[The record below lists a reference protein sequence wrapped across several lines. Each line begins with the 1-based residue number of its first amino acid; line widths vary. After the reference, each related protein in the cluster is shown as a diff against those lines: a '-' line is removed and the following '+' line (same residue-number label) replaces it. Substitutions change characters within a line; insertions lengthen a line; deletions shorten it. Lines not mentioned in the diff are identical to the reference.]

1 MDNFRITALG
11 RRFGLSRS
19 TLLYYDRIGLLRP
32 SGRSEA
38 DYRLYSQ
45 ADCDRLARICAFR
58 AAGVSLDD
66 IARLLDADAPHG
78 PILERRLHEIGQAM
92 TALKAQ
98 QQVIAGML
106 RTTAAGPDAAGLDR
120 TLWLELQHACGLDA
134 AALARWH
141 SEFESRAPAAHHAF
155 LLRLGLSE
163 KEATQVRMLTRN
175 IENNT
180 MSMHYFFELFE
191 GLPRQ
196 GPGCEAATLRALRLL
211 EHLPAN
217 PVVLDIG
224 CGSGLQT
231 LTLARELQTT
241 ILAIDNHPP
250 LLRQLDHAARQ
261 AGLGVETRE
270 MSMIDM
276 PFPPAHFDLL
286 WAEGSIFIIGLA
298 RGLQDFRRTLKPGG
312 YLAFT
317 EMCWFEADPPAEI
330 RAYLGRVYPDIRS
343 MASICALA
351 EASGY
356 ALVDSFQ
363 LPDHAWWNDY
373 YTPMLARIQALR
385 ARNAG
390 IDEAEAVYAACEEE
404 ADMHRRY
411 SASYGY
417 GFFVLQKQ

>member
-58 AAGVSLDD
+58 EAGISLDD
-66 IARLLDADAPHG
+66 IAGLLDADAPHG
-78 PILERRLHEIGQAM
+78 PILERRLHEVGQAM
-92 TALKAQ
+92 AALKVQ
-98 QQVIAGML
+98 QCVIASML
-106 RTTAAGPDAAGLDR
+106 RTTASGPDAAGLDR
-120 TLWLELQHACGLDA
+120 TLWLELQRACGLDA
-134 AALARWH
+134 AALNRWH
-141 SEFESRAPAAHHAF
+141 TEFECRAPAAHHAF

-191 GLPRQ
+191 DLPRQ
-196 GPGCEAATLRALRLL
+196 GPGCEEATLQALRLL
-211 EHLPAN
+211 KHLPAS
-217 PVVLDIG
+217 PMVLDIG

-231 LTLARELQTT
+231 LTLARELKTK

-250 LLRQLDHAARQ
+250 LLRHLDQAARE
-261 AGLGVETRE
+261 AGLSVETQE

-276 PFPPAHFDLL
+276 PFSAEQFDLL

-298 RGLQDFRRTLKPGG
+298 RGLEDFRKYLKPGG

-317 EMCWFEADPPAEI
+317 EMCWFEPDQPAEI
-330 RAYLGRVYPDIRS
+330 RAYLDRVYPDIRS
-343 MASICALA
+343 MAEICELA
-351 EASGY
+351 EERGY
-356 ALVDSFQ
+356 ALVDSFKM
-363 LPDHAWWNDY
+363 PTSAWWNDY
-373 YTPMLARIQALR
+373 YTPMLAGIQSLKSK
-385 ARNAG
+385 NAG
-390 IDEAEAVYAACEEE
+390 ISEAESVYAACEEE
-404 ADMHRRY
+404 VAMYRHH

-417 GFFVLQKQ
+417 GFFIMQKH

>member
-19 TLLYYDRIGLLRP
+19 TLLYYHRIGLLRP

-38 DYRLYSQ
+38 DYRLYSN

-58 AAGVSLDD
+58 EAGISLDD
-66 IARLLDADAPHG
+66 IAKLLDADTPQG
-78 PILERRLHEIGQAM
+78 PILERRLREVGQAV

-98 QQVIAGML
+98 QRVIAGML
-106 RTTAAGPDAAGLDR
+106 KTAASGPDAAGLDR
-120 TLWLELQHACGLDA
+120 TLWLELQRACGLDA
-134 AALARWH
+134 TALRRWH
-141 SEFESRAPAAHHAF
+141 TEFECRAPAAHHAF

-163 KEATQVRMLTRN
+163 KEATEVRMLTRN

-196 GPGCEAATLRALRLL
+196 GPGCEDATLQALRLL
-211 EHLPAN
+211 KHLPAN

-231 LTLARELQTT
+231 LTLARELKTK

-250 LLRQLDHAARQ
+250 LLRRLDQAARD
-261 AGLGVETRE
+261 AGLSVETQE

-276 PFPPAHFDLL
+276 PFNPEHFDLL
-286 WAEGSIFIIGLA
+286 WAEGSIFIIGLT
-298 RGLQDFRRTLKPGG
+298 RGLQDFRKYLKPGG

-330 RAYLGRVYPDIRS
+330 RAYLNRVYPDIRS
-343 MASICALA
+343 MARICELA
-351 EASGY
+351 EEHGY
-356 ALVDSFQ
+356 ALVDSFK
-363 LPDHAWWNDY
+363 LPTSAWWNDY
-373 YTPMLARIQALR
+373 YTPMLARIQALKEK
-385 ARNAG
+385 NAG
-390 IDEAEAVYAACEEE
+390 ISEADAVYAACEEE
-404 ADMHRRY
+404 ADMHRRHC
-411 SASYGY
+411 ASYGY
-417 GFFVLQKQ
+417 GFFVMQKQ